1 MAQSATTQGQS
12 VGKTGNSAVLQQ
24 MMMPDYFGAS
34 MSAVDELL
42 AYKIEELVRAKD
54 EERIIHERQKTEQLK
69 ELERQRKAE
78 IKRIQDEANE
88 ELEYV
93 VERVKHEIKLSQEG
107 GITSEEARKK
117 ELTRQKQAAVAKALE
132 KWAKTEEDR
141 KEGHN
146 GKFADRMAKFKEE
159 EESRHQREVDVV
171 KRKFEQKTR

>member
-1 MAQSATTQGQS
+1 
-12 VGKTGNSAVLQQ
+12 
-24 MMMPDYFGAS
+24 MMLPDYLGAS

-42 AYKIEELVRAKD
+42 AYKIEELIRQKD

-69 ELERQRKAE
+69 ELERQRKTE

-107 GITSEEARKK
+107 GVTSEEARKK

-132 KWAKTEEDR
+132 KWTKQEEER
-141 KEGHN
+141 KEGHDS
-146 GKFADRMAKFKEE
+146 KFADRMSRLKDE
-159 EESRHQREVDVV
+159 EESRHQREADVL
-171 KRKFEQKTR
+171 KRKFEQKTRQEKDR